1 MAVGRYG
8 QVAVK
13 FKCNIECFSSGGFQT
28 DRCLQVTGKF
38 RWPLGQ
44 FRLYFNISYK
54 LFLSN
59 QNVST
64 NATSVLLVLERS
76 SKMQQNKK
84 QVPWQVFVLVGRGKT
99 RNQSYGNCL
108 F

>member
-8 QVAVK
+8 QVAVE

-44 FRLYFNISYK
+44 FRLF
-54 LFLSN
+54 
-59 QNVST
+59 
-64 NATSVLLVLERS
+64 
-76 SKMQQNKK
+76 KK
-84 QVPWQVFVLVGRGKT
+84 
-99 RNQSYGNCL
+99 
-108 F
+108 

>member
-44 FRLYFNISYK
+44 FRLYVFTVHIK
-54 LFLSN
+54 TIV
-59 QNVST
+59 NV
-64 NATSVLLVLERS
+64 
-76 SKMQQNKK
+76 Q
-84 QVPWQVFVLVGRGKT
+84 
-99 RNQSYGNCL
+99 
-108 F
+108 